1 MWAQIGKWLY
11 QNAMAIFISA
21 IASLLIS
28 KRYYDKA
35 NRESVLMTV
44 IFPIV
49 KLLNQRFYTRKDYE
63 ALLKSILLM
72 LLNIFEKRKEISC

>member
-1 MWAQIGKWLY
+1 MWAQIGNWLY

-35 NRESVLMTV
+35 NRESVTMTE
-44 IFPIV
+44 
-49 KLLNQRFYTRKDYE
+49 LLRVG
-63 ALLKSILLM
+63 
-72 LLNIFEKRKEISC
+72 